1 VLLGDQDRRLWDRL
15 LIRRG
20 LASLARAESLS
31 GPIGPY
37 TLQAGIAA
45 CHARAD
51 SVESTDWARIV
62 SLYDVLTRLWDS
74 PVVDLNRAVAVGMAD
89 GPAAGL
95 AAAQAAISTS
105 DSMRDYPHAHLVVGD
120 MLSRLGRS
128 DEAQAAF
135 DRAADLTQN
144 EQQRA
149 LFSRLADEKR

>member
-1 VLLGDQDRRLWDRL
+1 MWDRL

-20 LASLARAESLS
+20 LASLARAETLG

-62 SLYDVLTRLWDS
+62 SLYDVLRRLWDS
-74 PVVDLNRAVAVGMAD
+74 PVVDLNRAVAVGMSE

-105 DSMRDYPHAHLVVGD
+105 ASMRDYPHAHLVVGD

-135 DRAADLTQN
+135 GRAAELTHN

-149 LFSRLADEKR
+149 LFSRRADEQR